1 MTELEYLANKKEIH
15 EGYSLCRLAYY
26 CKYEEKDCVKVQCKN
41 CEFLSNFKHCVEVL
55 LSEHKDKIKIT
66 RAEKVILENINKNY
80 KWIARDYNGTLT
92 VFEGKPFKDKDDGFF
107 IAKGYCAAISVF
119 NHLFKF
125 IKWENDEPVNIKELL
140 ENCEVVEEW

>member
-1 MTELEYLANKKEIH
+1 MTELEYMVSKGKIH
-15 EGYSLCRLAYY
+15 DSYGICGAAYV
-26 CKYEEKDCVKVQCKN
+26 CKYGVDNCKN
-41 CEFLSNFKHCVEVL
+41 VLCSQCEFNGNVQLCLEVL
-55 LSEHKDKIKIT
+55 LAEHKDIIKLT
-66 RAEKVILENINKNY
+66 RAEKTILENINKNY

-92 VFEGKPFKDKDDGFF
+92 VFEEKPFKDKDDGFF

-140 ENCEVVEEW
+140 ESCEVTEE